1 MAAAIRVLYV
11 DDEPDLLDI
20 GKVFLE
26 RAGNFEVT
34 TAISAPEAIR
44 LLEQKKFDVIISD
57 YQMPGMDGIQF
68 LVEVR
73 KRFGQIPFILFTG
86 RGREQVVIQAINSGA
101 DFYLQKGGDPKAQF
115 AELSHKIIQATSRK
129 KAEVALKES
138 EEKYRQLV
146 ELADEGIWAID
157 ANYNTTY
164 LNPRMA
170 EMLEYTVDEMQSL
183 PLTSFMD
190 DAGKGI
196 FAQNM
201 ERRHQRITEV
211 HPFEFITKVG
221 RRIYVTISTSPL
233 TDEKGAFSGSIAVI
247 SDITGKKQAEEALK
261 ESENRYRTLAESSID
276 NIFIIGKDDTV
287 RYVNS
292 CAARNLQFPA
302 DEIIGKPRKKFFHPD
317 IADTQGNC
325 LQKVFETGQPFR
337 DEDKIQ
343 FSKQVFWN
351 DTTLVPLK
359 DEEGNVT
366 AVLGVSRDVTERK
379 RADEAL
385 NESEKRFR
393 ELSDLLPQTVYETD
407 ANGILTYVNRIAF
420 EWFGY
425 TDDEFKK
432 GLNVLQMIAPNDR
445 ERAGA
450 AFRAIIEG
458 TGKTGVSDEYRAL
471 KKDGVTFPISIFS
484 SPVIVHGRITGL
496 RGIIIDITD
505 RKRAEEALRYQN
517 EMRQTI
523 LDNIPVMVGFFDRE
537 GHYQLINRCWQSTL
551 GWSLEE
557 MLQHKDVFAE
567 FYPDPEYRKYV
578 MDNIT
583 SAAGA
588 RHWSDFKT
596 RIRDGHVLDTSWI
609 NVPLSDGSIIG
620 IGIDIT
626 DRKLSEETL
635 RRVNQKL
642 NVLSQLTRKDL
653 DNQIFVLSSYLELAK
668 HQLAGQDRIIETVQ
682 KGVRAIQSIHETIE
696 YSKDYQDMGAKPPKW
711 QNVKMALLFGLSH
724 ISIGNIQHSLETENL
739 EIFADPL
746 LEKVCQR
753 FFENSVKH
761 GEHVTRI
768 RVSHTITPEWA
779 TIFFEDD
786 GIGIPQD
793 KKEKIFL
800 RDNST
805 GRASMQSLIFA
816 REILDITG
824 ITIRET
830 GEPGKGARFE
840 MMVPKG
846 AWRIAGKGA

>member
-1 MAAAIRVLYV
+1 MMKKTTTTSLPEKNPGQDRTSQVKSSQEECLMAAAIRVLYV

-276 NIFIIGKDDTV
+276 NIFIIAKDDTV

-292 CAARNLQFPA
+292 YAARNLQFPA
-302 DEIIGKPRKKFFHPD
+302 DEIIGKPRKNFFHLD
-317 IADTQGNC
+317 IADTQGKC

-337 DEDKIQ
+337 DEDKILFGNQ
-343 FSKQVFWN
+343 EFWN

-379 RADEAL
+379 
-385 NESEKRFR
+385 
-393 ELSDLLPQTVYETD
+393 Q
-407 ANGILTYVNRIAF
+407 
-420 EWFGY
+420 
-425 TDDEFKK
+425 
-432 GLNVLQMIAPNDR
+432 
-445 ERAGA
+445 
-450 AFRAIIEG
+450 
-458 TGKTGVSDEYRAL
+458 
-471 KKDGVTFPISIFS
+471 
-484 SPVIVHGRITGL
+484 
-496 RGIIIDITD
+496 
-505 RKRAEEALRYQN
+505 AEDALRQAN
-517 EMRQTI
+517 
-523 LDNIPVMVGFFDRE
+523 
-537 GHYQLINRCWQSTL
+537 
-551 GWSLEE
+551 
-557 MLQHKDVFAE
+557 K
-567 FYPDPEYRKYV
+567 
-578 MDNIT
+578 
-583 SAAGA
+583 
-588 RHWSDFKT
+588 
-596 RIRDGHVLDTSWI
+596 
-609 NVPLSDGSIIG
+609 
-620 IGIDIT
+620 
-626 DRKLSEETL
+626 
-635 RRVNQKL
+635 KL
-642 NVLSQLTRKDL
+642 NHLSSITRHDINNQLTV
-653 DNQIFVLSSYLELAK
+653 QMGYLELLTNSKLDPTQAEYFQTVATAAQRISALIQFTKEYGQIGVNAPAWHDCFTLVDTAAK
-668 HQLAGQDRIIETVQ
+668 QDPLGKVIV
-682 KGVRAIQSIHETIE
+682 KN
-696 YSKDYQDMGAKPPKW
+696 DLPPGTA
-711 QNVKMALLFGLSH
+711 M
-724 ISIGNIQHSLETENL
+724 
-739 EIFADPL
+739 FADPL
-746 LEKVCQR
+746 VEKVFYNLIDNAVRYGKKTSTIR
-753 FFENSVKH
+753 FSAEERD
-761 GEHVTRI
+761 GDHVI
-768 RVSHTITPEWA
+768 VY
-779 TIFFEDD
+779 EDD
-786 GIGIPQD
+786 GVGIGAEE
-793 KKEKIFL
+793 KEKIFD
-800 RDNST
+800 RRFSQNT
-805 GRASMQSLIFA
+805 GLGLALA

-840 MMVPKG
+840 MVVPKG
-846 AWRIAGKGA
+846 AWRRKEKGG